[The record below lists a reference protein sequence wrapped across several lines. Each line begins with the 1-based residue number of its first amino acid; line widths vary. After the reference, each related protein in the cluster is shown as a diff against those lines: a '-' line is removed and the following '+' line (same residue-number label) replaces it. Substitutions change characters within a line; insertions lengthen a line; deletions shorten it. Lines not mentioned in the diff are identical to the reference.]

1 MNTLITPAQAL
12 RRAFTPDEPLPP
24 ATIDEAAVAAAEHRY
39 IVPVI
44 GTALHEKLLSGAHTE
59 FRDGYLAAPIAL
71 FVRLLVQPRLDIRT
85 GQCGT
90 TAPKGSSGQ
99 PAADPPLRAQPQALR
114 TEARTL
120 LRRAS
125 EYLSDHRDE
134 FPEYDPARDILKRC
148 STDGCL
154 VQIR

>member
-1 MNTLITPAQAL
+1 MNTLISPAQVL

-24 ATIDEAAVAAAEHRY
+24 ATIDEATVAAAEHRY

-44 GTALHEKLLSGAHTE
+44 GPALYKRLLAGDHAD
-59 FRDGYLAAPIAL
+59 FRDSFLAAPIAL
-71 FVRLLVQPRLDIRT
+71 FARLIVQPRLDIRT

-90 TAPKGSSGQ
+90 AAPKGDFGQ
-99 PAADPPLRAQPQALR
+99 PAAATALRTRQRALR

-125 EYLSDHRDE
+125 EHLAAHWNE
-134 FPEYDPARDILKRC
+134 FPEYDPAHDILKRC
-148 STDGCL
+148 STDGNL
-154 VQIR
+154 IQIR

>member
-24 ATIDEAAVAAAEHRY
+24 ATIDEAA
-39 IVPVI
+39 
-44 GTALHEKLLSGAHTE
+44 
-59 FRDGYLAAPIAL
+59 IAL

-99 PAADPPLRAQPQALR
+99 PAADTPLRAQQRALR

>member
-1 MNTLITPAQAL
+1 MLKL
-12 RRAFTPDEPLPP
+12 AFGEGEYLPP
-24 ATIDEAAVAAAEHRY
+24 EIIAEADIAGAEQRH
-39 IVPVI
+39 IVPVV
-44 GTALHEKLLSGAHTE
+44 GRALYEKLLAGSYPDFRTE
-59 FRDGYLAAPIAL
+59 YLASPAAL
-71 FVRLLVQPRLDIRT
+71 FTRAVLQPRLDVRT

-99 PAADPPLRAQPQALR
+99 PAADTPLRDRQRALR

>member
-44 GTALHEKLLSGAHTE
+44 GKALHEKLLSGAHAE

-90 TAPKGSSGQ
+90 TAPKG
-99 PAADPPLRAQPQALR
+99 
-114 TEARTL
+114 
-120 LRRAS
+120 
-125 EYLSDHRDE
+125 
-134 FPEYDPARDILKRC
+134 C
-148 STDGCL
+148 
-154 VQIR
+154 

>member
-39 IVPVI
+39 IVP
-44 GTALHEKLLSGAHTE
+44 GSSARPSTRSSSRGPMPNSATATWRHPSPCSSACSSSRGWISAP
-59 FRDGYLAAPIAL
+59 GSAA
-71 FVRLLVQPRLDIRT
+71 RQPRR
-85 GQCGT
+85 
-90 TAPKGSSGQ
+90 ARRA
-99 PAADPPLRAQPQALR
+99 PAADTPLRARQRALR

>member
-1 MNTLITPAQAL
+1 MGKKRARYNDHPCVRIASIDIGGGTTDLSITTYELASGEGDTA
-12 RRAFTPDEPLPP
+12 R
-24 ATIDEAAVAAAEHRY
+24 
-39 IVPVI
+39 IVP
-44 GTALHEKLLSGAHTE
+44 HTE

-99 PAADPPLRAQPQALR
+99 PAADTPLRARQQALR